1 MDRNTLFYRLA
12 PMAISLMLMASMVLF
27 YLSEGPFVQSLRDRL
42 GWVIYDLRMSA
53 TLQNQQIDATS
64 LPVTIVDIDEASL
77 AKLGHW
83 PWPKDHLTQL
93 TAALVDQGAILV
105 AYDVLFA
112 EEQNHASTLIRDYQ
126 KQHPEL
132 SHNAFFDE
140 IDEALDGEGRFAD
153 SVANNEVVLSI
164 VFSHSGFTK
173 GQLGAPLT
181 YSSETD
187 QFIDTMPTMSGY
199 ITNTPRLSAAAN
211 YTGFINAHPDPDG
224 IMRRARLVQRFG
236 DTIYPSLSLSSSMAF
251 LLADEATLHSDRI
264 GNKQYLSAVQLFE
277 QIIPVDS
284 KGDVLIPYL
293 GPAYTFTYVSA
304 VDVLEGTADS
314 SLLEGKVIL
323 VGSTASSLS
332 DFRATPTNHLYPGVE
347 AHANVITGIINNQFY
362 AQPDWSHGIN
372 FVLILVGGG
381 LLSLLLPFLSPFRQ
395 LALVSVLI
403 LGIAAFDYWLWSNE
417 KFVIESVVPIL
428 TLLLLGIFNMAY
440 GFVINSRDRLQL
452 KSMFGQ
458 YVPPELVDQ
467 MSKDPAQF
475 AMDGQRKEM
484 SVLFA
489 DIRNFTSI
497 SEGLSATELKQWLN
511 EYFTPITEIIFQ
523 NQGTIDKYVGD
534 MVMAFWGAPLDDPEH
549 ASHAILAAQAMQAK
563 TLELN
568 KHFKAT
574 DKPPVEIGI
583 GISSGDMNVGNM
595 GSQYRRSYTVL
606 GDTVNLGSRLEG
618 LTKFY
623 GAAIIVSS
631 RTKALIGQQIN
642 FRHLDR
648 VRVKGKAKPIDI
660 FEPLQQFDAAEL
672 AVYHKALGFYLEGDF
687 EKSLPVF
694 KTLKDNNPDT
704 ILYRLYVERCESLKK
719 NPPANWQGV
728 FIHTTK

>member
-1 MDRNTLFYRLA
+1 MDRNTLFYRLT
-12 PMAISLMLMASMVLF
+12 PMAISLMLTASMVLF
-27 YLSEGPFVQSLRDRL
+27 YLSDGRFVQSLRDRL

-53 TLQNQQIDATS
+53 TLQNTKVDPTT

-83 PWPKDHLTQL
+83 PWPRDHLTQL
-93 TAALVDQGAILV
+93 TQSLSDQGAVLV

-112 EEQNHASTLIRDYQ
+112 EEQNHAIKLIREYQ
-126 KQHPEL
+126 QSHPEL
-132 SHNAFFDE
+132 QNSFHFDE
-140 IDEALDGEGRFAD
+140 IGEALDGERRFAD

-164 VFSHSGFTK
+164 VFSKSGFTK
-173 GQLGAPLT
+173 GTLGRALDYQSAEPG
-181 YSSETD
+181 
-187 QFIDTMPTMSGY
+187 FIDTMPDMSGF

-224 IMRRARLVQRFG
+224 IMRRARLVQKFG
-236 DTIYPSLSLSSSMAF
+236 DDIYPSLSLSSSMAF
-251 LLADEATLHSDRI
+251 LLADEAVLHSDLI
-264 GNKQYLSAVQLFE
+264 GDKHYLSAVQLFE

-293 GPAYTFTYVSA
+293 GPAYTFPYVSA
-304 VDVLEGTADS
+304 ADVLDGTVDS
-314 SLLEGKVIL
+314 KLIEGKVIL
-323 VGSTASSLS
+323 IGSTASSLS

-372 FVLILVGGG
+372 FMLIVIGGI
-381 LLSLLLPFLSPFRQ
+381 LLSLLLPFLSPFPQ
-395 LALVSVLI
+395 LTLVSVLV
-403 LGIAAFDYWLWSNE
+403 LGIATFDYWLWTRE
-417 KFVIESVVPIL
+417 QFVIESIVPIL
-428 TLLLLGIFNMAY
+428 TLLLLGVFNMIY
-440 GFVINSRDRLQL
+440 GFIINSRDRLQL
-452 KSMFGQ
+452 KTMFGQ
-458 YVPPELVDQ
+458 YVPPELVEQ
-467 MSKDPAQF
+467 MNKDLGRF

-489 DIRNFTSI
+489 DIRNFTTI

-523 NQGTIDKYVGD
+523 NKGTIDKYVGD
-534 MVMAFWGAPLDDPEH
+534 MVMAFWGAPLDDPDH
-549 ASHAILAAQAMQAK
+549 ALHAISAANTMLEK
-563 TLELN
+563 TRELSQQ
-568 KHFKAT
+568 FS
-574 DKPPVEIGI
+574 DSGKPPVEIGI

-623 GAAIIVSS
+623 GVQMIVSS
-631 RTKALIGQQIN
+631 HTRELVGRQMTFK
-642 FRHLDR
+642 HLDR

-660 FEPLQQFDAAEL
+660 YEPLTEFDAAEL
-672 AVYHKALGFYLEGDF
+672 DVYHKALTFYLEGDF
-687 EKSLPVF
+687 AKAATVF
-694 KTLKDNNPDT
+694 HTLKSNNRDNT
-704 ILYRLYVERCESLKK
+704 LYKLYVERCESLKK
-719 NPPANWQGV
+719 NPPADWQGV
-728 FIHTTK
+728 FTHTTK